1 MRILVTSPFFGRY
14 SVRALAR
21 LEQLGC
27 VLTRLTGSPGEDAL
41 SDVVVEAD
49 AWIVGLQSVSAD
61 LLGKSPKLKVVCV
74 HGVGVDHVDLEAATR
89 FGILVT
95 NTPGTNAAAVAELTM
110 GLILSL
116 ARELVQANDLLRDRQ
131 WELLVGAEV
140 GGKILGIIGFG
151 AIGRKVA
158 SLAKCFG
165 MEVIAY
171 SPRAGK
177 DRGAAPDVRF
187 ASLHEVLQEADYV
200 SIHTSLRDETRH
212 LVGERELRLMKG
224 VACLV
229 NTARGGIVDEEA
241 LYRVLVERRIRGA
254 ALDVFASEPAI
265 GSRLIGLPGVI
276 ATPHI
281 GGSTGEAFART
292 SESVADSVEA
302 VSRGEQPTRLVNPG
316 AWLRYAARWA

>member
-1 MRILVTSPFFGRY
+1 M
-14 SVRALAR
+14 
-21 LEQLGC
+21 
-27 VLTRLTGSPGEDAL
+27 GSE
-41 SDVVVEAD
+41 SN
-49 AWIVGLQSVSAD
+49 
-61 LLGKSPKLKVVCV
+61 
-74 HGVGVDHVDLEAATR
+74 HVDLEAATR

-116 ARELVQANDLLRDRQ
+116 ARELVQANDLLRDRG

-140 GGKILGIIGFG
+140 GGKVLGIIGFG

-165 MEVIAY
+165 MDVLAY
-171 SPRAGK
+171 SPRADK
-177 DRGAAPDVRF
+177 DGGTAQGVRF
-187 ASLHEVLQEADYV
+187 VSLDEVLQEADYV
-200 SIHTSLRDETRH
+200 TIHTSLRDETRH
-212 LVGERELRLMKG
+212 LVGERELQLMKRG
-224 VACLV
+224 ACLV

-241 LYRVLVERRIRGA
+241 LCRMLVERRIRGV

-276 ATPHI
+276 TTPHI

-292 SESVADSVEA
+292 SESVADSIEA
-302 VSRGEQPTRLVNPG
+302 VSRGEQPTKLVNPD
-316 AWLRYAARWA
+316 AWLRYMARWA